1 MQNKSSFNYAEV
13 QPKDESNSIMR
24 KICVVTGTRAEY
36 GLLSRLMR
44 MIKDSQMTQLQ
55 VIATNMH
62 LSPRFGNTYTEIE
75 KDGFTIN
82 YKVPIID
89 EESSNDSISTVLEM
103 SRGLKGYAEAYRD
116 LKPDMLLILGDRYEM
131 LAAATAALIMR
142 IPIAHISG
150 GAISEGAF
158 DDAIRHSITKMSQL
172 HFTEAEDY
180 RRRVIQLGEQ
190 PDRVFHVGALGVE
203 NIKKLPLMNKKE
215 IGADIKFKID
225 KKTILVT
232 YHPVTLGN
240 HTVEQDI
247 TEFMNA
253 LSQRPDIRVVFTMPN
268 SDTGSQFIV
277 DAINCFVK
285 ENPKRSVAYKSLG
298 VLRYLSVMKE
308 VGAVV
313 GNSSSGLVEVPS
325 FGIPT
330 LNIGDRQ
337 KGRLAADS
345 VLNCDTD
352 CESILTGLDRVLSP
366 EFMGIASRTQNPY
379 DKEGTAQAIF
389 DVISTY
395 PLFQLNQ
402 KIFYDIK
409 Q

>member
-1 MQNKSSFNYAEV
+1 
-13 QPKDESNSIMR
+13 MR

-44 MIKDSQMTQLQ
+44 MIKDSLETKLQ

-62 LSPRFGNTYTEIE
+62 LSPKYGNTYKEIE
-75 KDGFTIN
+75 KDGFSIDN
-82 YKVPIID
+82 KVPIID
-89 EESSNDSISTVLEM
+89 ENGRNDSLSTVLEM
-103 SRGLKGYAEAYRD
+103 SRGLKGYAEAYQE
-116 LKPDMLLILGDRYEM
+116 LKPDMVLILGDRYEM

-172 HFTEAEDY
+172 HFTETADY

-203 NIKKLPLMNKKE
+203 NIKKLPLMSKDDIEKE
-215 IGADIKFKID
+215 IGFKID

-240 HTVEQDI
+240 HTSEQDI
-247 TEFMNA
+247 TEFMTA
-253 LSQRPDIRVVFTMPN
+253 LNRRPDIRVIFTMPN
-268 SDTGSQFIV
+268 SDTGGQAIV
-277 DAINCFVK
+277 DAINDFVLNYS
-285 ENPKRSVAYKSLG
+285 ERSVAYKSLG

-337 KGRLAADS
+337 KGRLAAESVFNCETDS
-345 VLNCDTD
+345 A
-352 CESILTGLDRVLSP
+352 SILAGLNRVLSP
-366 EFMGIASRTQNPY
+366 DFSKIASSAHNPY
-379 DKEGTAQAIF
+379 DKEGTAQAIY
-389 DVISTY
+389 DVISKF
-395 PLFQLNQ
+395 PLDSLNQ
-402 KIFYDIK
+402 KHFYDIL
-409 Q
+409 

>member
-1 MQNKSSFNYAEV
+1 
-13 QPKDESNSIMR
+13 MR

-44 MIKDSQMTQLQ
+44 MIRDSQETQLQ

-62 LSPRFGNTYTEIE
+62 LSPKYGNTYKEIE
-75 KDGFTIN
+75 KDGFTIDC
-82 YKVPIID
+82 KVPIID
-89 EESSNDSISTVLEM
+89 DEGNNDSLSTVLEM
-103 SRGLKGYAEAYRD
+103 SRGLKGYAEAYKE

-131 LAAATAALIMR
+131 LAAATAALILR

-190 PDRVFHVGALGVE
+190 PDRVFFVGALGVE
-203 NIKKLPLMNKKE
+203 NIKKLPLMSQKE
-215 IGADIKFKID
+215 IEEEIQFKIN

-253 LSQRPDIRVVFTMPN
+253 LNQRPDIRVIFTLPN
-268 SDTGSQFIV
+268 SDTGSKFIV
-277 DAINCFVK
+277 DAINAFVANNH
-285 ENPKRSVAYKSLG
+285 ERSVAYKSLG
-298 VLRYLSVMKE
+298 VLRYLSVIKE

-352 CESILTGLDRVLSP
+352 CVSILAGLDRVLSP
-366 EFMGIASRTQNPY
+366 EFIAVASSVQNPY
-379 DKEGTAQAIF
+379 DKEGTAQSIF
-389 DVISTY
+389 DMISTY
-395 PLFQLNQ
+395 PIDKLNQ
-402 KIFYDIK
+402 KHFYDLR

>member
-1 MQNKSSFNYAEV
+1 
-13 QPKDESNSIMR
+13 MR

-44 MIKDSQMTQLQ
+44 MIKDSQETQLQ
-55 VIATNMH
+55 LIVTNMH
-62 LSPRFGNTYTEIE
+62 LSSKYGNTYKEIE
-75 KDGFTIN
+75 NDGFTIDR
-82 YKVPIID
+82 KVPIID
-89 EESSNDSISTVLEM
+89 ENSNNDSLSTVMEM
-103 SRGLKGYAEAYRD
+103 SRGLKGYAEAYQE
-116 LKPDMLLILGDRYEM
+116 LKPDLLLILGDRYEM

-190 PDRVFHVGALGVE
+190 PDRVFNVGALGVE
-203 NIKKLPLMNKKE
+203 NIMKLPLMSEEE
-215 IGADIKFKID
+215 IEADIKFKID

-253 LSQRPDIRVVFTMPN
+253 LCQRPDIRVIFTMPN
-268 SDTGSQFIV
+268 SDTGSQAIV
-277 DAINCFVK
+277 EAINGFVAK
-285 ENPKRSVAYKSLG
+285 NQERSIAYKSLG

-337 KGRLAADS
+337 KGRLAAES

-352 CESILTGLDRVLSP
+352 CESILAGLARVLSP
-366 EFMGIASRTQNPY
+366 EFIEVASKSQNPY
-379 DKEGTAQAIF
+379 DKEGTAKSIF

-395 PLFQLNQ
+395 PLKELNQ
-402 KIFYDIK
+402 KHFYDI

>member
-1 MQNKSSFNYAEV
+1 MSF
-13 QPKDESNSIMR
+13 STIMR

-44 MIKDSQMTQLQ
+44 MIKDSQETQLQ
-55 VIATNMH
+55 LIVTNMH
-62 LSPRFGNTYTEIE
+62 LSSKFGNTYKEIE
-75 KDGFTIN
+75 NDGFTIDR
-82 YKVPIID
+82 KVPIID
-89 EESSNDSISTVLEM
+89 ENSNNDSLSTVMEM
-103 SRGLKGYAEAYRD
+103 SRGLKGYAVAYQD
-116 LKPDMLLILGDRYEM
+116 LKPDLLLILGDRYEM

-190 PDRVFHVGALGVE
+190 PDRVFNVGALGVE
-203 NIKKLPLMNKKE
+203 NIKKLPLMSKE
-215 IGADIKFKID
+215 EIEADIKFKID

-253 LSQRPDIRVVFTMPN
+253 LSQRPDIRVIFTMPN
-268 SDTGSQFIV
+268 SDTGSRAIV
-277 DAINCFVK
+277 DAINSFVAK
-285 ENPKRSVAYKSLG
+285 NQERSVAYKSLG

-325 FGIPT
+325 FCIPT

-337 KGRLAADS
+337 KGRLAAES

-352 CESILTGLDRVLSP
+352 CESILAGLDSVLSP
-366 EFMGIASRTQNPY
+366 EFSDTASHVLNPY
-379 DKEGTAQAIF
+379 DKEGTAQNIF

-395 PLFQLNQ
+395 PLEELNQ
-402 KIFYDIK
+402 KHFFDIR
-409 Q
+409 

>member
-1 MQNKSSFNYAEV
+1 
-13 QPKDESNSIMR
+13 MR

-44 MIKDSQMTQLQ
+44 MIKDSQETQLQ
-55 VIATNMH
+55 LIVTNMH
-62 LSPRFGNTYTEIE
+62 LSSKYGNTYKEIE
-75 KDGFTIN
+75 NDGFTIDR
-82 YKVPIID
+82 KVPIID
-89 EESSNDSISTVLEM
+89 ENSNNDSLSTVMEM

-172 HFTEAEDY
+172 HFTETEDY

-190 PDRVFHVGALGVE
+190 PDRVFNVGALGVE
-203 NIKKLPLMNKKE
+203 NIKKIPLIGKDEIEKE
-215 IGADIKFKID
+215 IDFKID
-225 KKTILVT
+225 DNTILVT
-232 YHPVTLGN
+232 YHPVTLGKR
-240 HTVEQDI
+240 TAKDDI
-247 TEFMNA
+247 GDFVSA
-253 LSQRPDIRVVFTMPN
+253 LESFENLRVIFTMPN

-277 DAINCFVK
+277 DAIYEFVAK
-285 ENPKRSVAYKSLG
+285 HSDRAKAFKSLG
-298 VLRYLSVMKE
+298 VVRYLSVMRQ
-308 VGAVV
+308 VVAVV

-345 VLNCDTD
+345 VYNCAPDKTSVLN
-352 CESILTGLDRVLSP
+352 GLDMVLSSAFRQKAA
-366 EFMGIASRTQNPY
+366 ETHNPY
-379 DKEGTAQAIF
+379 EKENTAQKIF

-395 PLFQLNQ
+395 PLEQLNQ
-402 KIFYDIK
+402 KHFYDIN